1 MPTLLISWRT
11 RSYPAVV
18 QHGNIIFL
26 AHALD
31 RLYGTDGVRLHREL
45 VRNALDLL
53 DPEPALKV
61 AGLPSSGRV
70 SLLQQAAKNR
80 YVAHLLYSP
89 ALQRGSVKVI
99 EDFPSIPDAT
109 LELRLPEQVVKVR
122 TIPGGEVL
130 PVVRDGN
137 LLKVAVPAFTMHTGI
152 VLEY

>member
-1 MPTLLISWRT
+1 MRWI
-11 RSYPAVV
+11 
-18 QHGNIIFL
+18 
-26 AHALD
+26 
-31 RLYGTDGVRLHREL
+31 
-45 VRNALDLL
+45 LL

-70 SLLQQAAKNR
+70 SLLQPGGEEPLR
-80 YVAHLLYSP
+80 GPP
-89 ALQRGSVKVI
+89 ALQSRTPAAARCRVI

-130 PVVRDGN
+130 PVVREGN
-137 LLKVAVPAFTMHTGI
+137 LLKVAVPAFSMHTGI